1 MYFRIFQLSYTLLCG
16 CCGQLLLEKLER
28 VLWLTTYLGKLFS
41 VSSCCTSINLS
52 FLGFLCLCIKVSDKL
67 LFLFSNATLQQISKR
82 VPRTKEELLDINGIS
97 K

>member
-1 MYFRIFQLSYTLLCG
+1 MP
-16 CCGQLLLEKLER
+16 
-28 VLWLTTYLGKLFS
+28 
-41 VSSCCTSINLS
+41 
-52 FLGFLCLCIKVSDKL
+52 LCIKVSDKL